1 MQTKH
6 RRPSDRAAKAG
17 KPYKPP
23 GSSPGSLVYTG
34 EKKQDAV
41 CLQLIQFTEDAIH
54 ASTATDIGALLG
66 KLDASQVNWINVSG
80 LHDTFVVESLGSHFK
95 IDPLVLEDIL
105 HTEHMPKLEEHDN
118 YLFLTLKILT
128 HCDERNSIEREHVS
142 MLLGDSY
149 LITFQEKTSGVFD
162 VIHELLGNGKGR
174 MRKRKADYLF
184 YRLLD
189 TIVDHYGVI
198 LDGTE
203 DKLSFIEEELLE
215 NTGAGISERII
226 AGKKNM
232 LLMRRTV
239 LPLRDAMRL
248 FKQRD
253 VPLITESTYG
263 FLDDVSD
270 HLLHMSQTIEHS
282 RELLT
287 GLMELHM
294 AVNANKM
301 NNVMKTLTVF
311 AAIFMPLTFL
321 AGIYGMNFEFMPEL
335 GWRWA
340 YPLVLI
346 VMALIAGVMILFMH
360 RRKWL

>member
-1 MQTKH
+1 
-6 RRPSDRAAKAG
+6 
-17 KPYKPP
+17 
-23 GSSPGSLVYTG
+23 V
-34 EKKQDAV
+34 
-41 CLQLIQFTEDAIH
+41 I
-54 ASTATDIGALLG
+54 
-66 KLDASQVNWINVSG
+66 
-80 LHDTFVVESLGSHFK
+80 ESLGNHFT

-105 HTEHMPKLEEHDN
+105 HTDHMPKLEEHDT

-128 HCDERNSIEREHVS
+128 YSEERNIIEREHFS

-149 LITFQEKTSGVFD
+149 LITFQEKNSAVFNMIRDNLNSGT
-162 VIHELLGNGKGR
+162 GR
-174 MRKRKADYLF
+174 LRKRGADYLF

-198 LDGTE
+198 LDKTE
-203 DKLSFIEEELLE
+203 DRLSQIEEELLG
-215 NTGAGISERII
+215 NTGSGVSERIL

-239 LPLRDAMRL
+239 LPLREAMRL

-282 RELLT
+282 RELFT

-321 AGIYGMNFEFMPEL
+321 AGIYGMNFEHMPEL
-335 GWRWA
+335 GWRWGYA
-340 YPLVLI
+340 LVLG
-346 VMALIAGVMILFMH
+346 VMAVIAGGMLLFMR

>member
-1 MQTKH
+1 MRTQHKRHTSTKKRH
-6 RRPSDRAAKAG
+6 K
-17 KPYKPP
+17 KPGTPP
-23 GSSPGSLVYTG
+23 GSLIYTG
-34 EKKQDAV
+34 EKQQDTV
-41 CLQLIQFTEDAIH
+41 SLQLVQFTEDAIH
-54 ASTATDIGALLG
+54 ASAEKDIRALLG
-66 KLDASQVNWINVSG
+66 KIDAAKVNWINVSG
-80 LHDTFVVESLGSHFK
+80 LHDTSLIESLGNHFT
-95 IDPLVLEDIL
+95 INPLVLEDIL
-105 HTEHMPKLEEHDN
+105 HTEHMPKLEEHQN

-128 HCDERNSIEREHVS
+128 YCEDNNSIEPEHFS
-142 MLLGDSY
+142 MLLGDCY
-149 LITFQEKTSGVFD
+149 LITFREKNSKVFD
-162 VIHELLGNGKGR
+162 VILDMLNKGTGR
-174 MRKRKADYLF
+174 LRKRGADYLF

-198 LDGTE
+198 LDKTE
-203 DKLSFIEEELLE
+203 DKLSQIEEELLE
-215 NTGAGISERII
+215 NTGTGISERIL

-239 LPLRDAMRL
+239 LPLREAMRL
-248 FKQRD
+248 FKQHD

-270 HLLHMSQTIEHS
+270 HLMHMSQTIEHS
-282 RELLT
+282 RELFT

-294 AVNANKM
+294 AGNANKM

-335 GWRWA
+335 EWHWG
-340 YPLVLI
+340 YPLVLG
-346 VMALIAGVMILFMH
+346 VMAIVAIGMLLFMR

>member
-1 MQTKH
+1 MQTKNS
-6 RRPSDRAAKAG
+6 RLASAK
-17 KPYKPP
+17 KHHKQP
-23 GSSPGSLVYTG
+23 GSSPGSLIYTG
-34 EKKQDAV
+34 EKQQDAV
-41 CLQLIQFTEDAIH
+41 SLQLVQFTENAIH
-54 ASTATDIGALLG
+54 ACSETDIRALLG
-66 KLDASQVNWINVSG
+66 KLDATQVNWINVSG
-80 LHDTFVVESLGSHFK
+80 LHDTFVVESLGSHFR
-95 IDPLVLEDIL
+95 IDPLVMEDIL

-128 HCDERNSIEREHVS
+128 YCEERNSIEREHVS
-142 MLLGDSY
+142 MLLGDCY
-149 LITFQEKTSGVFD
+149 LITFQEKSSGVFD
-162 VIHELLGNGKGR
+162 VIRELLSSGKGR
-174 MRKRKADYLF
+174 MRKRNADYLF

-198 LDGTE
+198 LDATE
-203 DKLSFIEEELLE
+203 DKLSLIEEELLE
-215 NTGAGISERII
+215 NTGTGVSERII

-239 LPLRDAMRL
+239 LPLHDAMRL

-282 RELLT
+282 RELFT

-335 GWRWA
+335 SWPWA
-340 YPLVLI
+340 YPLVLF
-346 VMALIAGVMILFMH
+346 VMAMIAGGMLFYM
-360 RRKWL
+360 RRKKWL

>member
-1 MQTKH
+1 MRKKNNRQ
-6 RRPSDRAAKAG
+6 AG
-17 KPYKPP
+17 AGRHHKQP
-23 GSSPGSLVYTG
+23 GSSPGSLIYTG
-34 EKKQDAV
+34 EKQQDAV
-41 CLQLIQFTEDAIH
+41 SLQLIQFTENAIH
-54 ASTATDIGALLG
+54 ASTERNIQTLLG
-66 KLDASQVNWINVSG
+66 KIDPAQVNWINVSG
-80 LHDTFVVESLGSHFK
+80 LHDTAVIETLGDHFT

-128 HCDERNSIEREHVS
+128 YCEELNIIEREHVS
-142 MLLGDSY
+142 MLLGDCY
-149 LITFQEKTSGVFD
+149 LITFQENNSGVFD
-162 VIHELLGNGKGR
+162 VIRDMLSSGTGR
-174 MRKRKADYLF
+174 LRKRKADYLF

-198 LDGTE
+198 LDKTE
-203 DKLSFIEEELLE
+203 DKLTHIEEELLG
-215 NTGAGISERII
+215 NTGTGVSERIL

-232 LLMRRTV
+232 LAMRRTV
-239 LPLRDAMRL
+239 LPLREAMRL

-253 VPLITESTYG
+253 LALITDSTYG
-263 FLDDVSD
+263 FLDDVAD

-282 RELLT
+282 RELFT

-321 AGIYGMNFEFMPEL
+321 AGVYGMNFKFMPEL
-335 GWRWA
+335 DSRWG
-340 YPLVLI
+340 YPLVLGI
-346 VMALIAGVMILFMH
+346 MATIAVGMLLFMR

>member
-1 MQTKH
+1 MRKKNSRQVG
-6 RRPSDRAAKAG
+6 AG
-17 KPYKPP
+17 KHHKQP
-23 GSSPGSLVYTG
+23 GSSPGSLIYTG
-34 EKKQDAV
+34 EKQQDAV
-41 CLQLIQFTEDAIH
+41 CLQLIQFTENAIH
-54 ASTATDIGALLG
+54 ASTEGDIGALLG
-66 KLDASQVNWINVSG
+66 KLDATQVNWINVSG
-80 LHDTFVVESLGSHFK
+80 LHDTSVIESLGSHFT

-128 HCDERNSIEREHVS
+128 SCEERNSIEREHVS
-142 MLLGDSY
+142 MLLGDCY
-149 LITFQEKTSGVFD
+149 LITFQEKSNGVFD
-162 VIHELLGNGKGR
+162 VIRDLLNSNTSR

-198 LDGTE
+198 LDKTE
-203 DKLSFIEEELLE
+203 DKLSLIEEELLE
-215 NTGAGISERII
+215 NTGTGISEKIL

-239 LPLRDAMRL
+239 LPLHDAMRL

-253 VPLITESTYG
+253 VPLITENTYG

-282 RELLT
+282 RELFT

-294 AVNANKM
+294 AVNANKL

-335 GWRWA
+335 RWPWA
-340 YPLVLI
+340 YPLVLGI
-346 VMALIAGVMILFMH
+346 MASIAGGMLLFMR